1 MKKTTTLTLLSLILA
16 ISPAS
21 ALTIKPDFSM
31 LGKITQDG
39 TPDGTDVTEL
49 VKSNINVA
57 IASWEAAILKD
68 FDLEI
73 AFTFADLTA
82 ESAVGLHTLL
92 EEDANTNFIKKSKI
106 EFDLTSQTNWFFDP
120 TPYSNE
126 EFDDIVDFDQD
137 GDGVIE
143 GREGVAIAG
152 KGAVDKWDFLS
163 VAKHELGHALG
174 LSGDGTLYAAER
186 ADGDI
191 DIDAALMS
199 ALTTIPITGTH
210 FDGNATVNGV
220 PNLFDRA
227 LMAVPGFDR
236 GERSTQSDADIL
248 AIASVYNLNKEEIN
262 LNPAQQV
269 PEPSTLLGLS
279 LTLGFGTL
287 LRKQKKNKPVTHKA
301 LVTG

>member
-1 MKKTTTLTLLSLILA
+1 MQKTTTLALLSLILA

-21 ALTIKPDFSM
+21 AFTIKPDFSM

-57 IASWEAAILKD
+57 IDSWEAAILKD
-68 FDLEI
+68 FELEI

-82 ESAVGLHTLL
+82 DSAVGLHTLL
-92 EEDANTNFIKKSKI
+92 EEDANTNFTKKSKI
-106 EFDLTSQTNWFFDP
+106 EFDLTSQTNWFFDL

-126 EFDDIVDFDQD
+126 EFGDIVDFDQD

-152 KGAVDKWDFLS
+152 KGAVGKWDFLS
-163 VAKHELGHALG
+163 VALHEIGHALG
-174 LSGDGTLYAAER
+174 ISGSNTLYQAETV
-186 ADGDI
+186 DGDI
-191 DIDAALMS
+191 DIDLELMS
-199 ALTTIPITGTH
+199 ALTTIPVTGTH

-227 LMAVPGFDR
+227 LMAVPGFDP
-236 GERSTQSDADIL
+236 GERATPSDADIL
-248 AIASVYNLNKEEIN
+248 GIASVYNLKKDEIN
-262 LNPAQQV
+262 LNPVPV
-269 PEPSTLLGLS
+269 PEPSTLLVLP

-287 LRKQKKNKPVTHKA
+287 LRKRKHKKINQ
-301 LVTG
+301 

>member
-1 MKKTTTLTLLSLILA
+1 MKKTTILTLFSLLVA
-16 ISPAS
+16 TFPAS
-21 ALTIKPDFSM
+21 ALTIKSDFSM

-39 TPDGTDVTEL
+39 TPEGTDVTEL

-57 IASWEAAILKD
+57 IDSWESAILKD
-68 FDLEI
+68 FELEI
-73 AFTFADLTA
+73 QFTFASLTDVG
-82 ESAVGLHTLL
+82 AVGLHTLL
-92 EEDANTNFIKKSKI
+92 EEDATTNFIKKSKI

-152 KGAVDKWDFLS
+152 KGAVGKWDFLS
-163 VAKHELGHALG
+163 VVKHELAHALG

-186 ADGDI
+186 ADDDI
-191 DIDAALMS
+191 DIDPELMS

-210 FDGNATVNGV
+210 FDGNATVNDV

-227 LMAVPGFDR
+227 LMAVPGFDV

-248 AIASVYNLNKEEIN
+248 AIASVYNLKKDEIN
-262 LNPAQQV
+262 LNPKQEV
-269 PEPSTLLGLS
+269 PEPSTLFGLF

-287 LRKQKKNKPVTHKA
+287 LRKQKKINQQPMNS
-301 LVTG
+301 